1 MNWIDWLHAFFT
13 DPALQSGPD
22 AIPHRIAEHLAYT
35 VESLAWA
42 TLLAVPLG
50 LLLGYLGRG
59 AVLATVLTGTARA
72 LPTLGL
78 VTLVVLLAGVGK
90 ASTVIPLVVLAIPPL
105 LVGAVEG
112 VRGTDPQLRDAAR
125 GIGLTH
131 PQVLRQVCFPAALPS
146 LLAGLRTATIQ
157 VIATATVAAYVGM
170 GGLGRYVIDGLA
182 LRKYYVVA
190 GGAVLVVALAL
201 AAQLFFALLIRY
213 ALPPGSRPVRRGT
226 VRKGAVRLRRST
238 G

>member
-1 MNWIDWLHAFFT
+1 MNWIDWLRAFFT
-13 DPALQSGPD
+13 DPAQQSGPD
-22 AIPHRIAEHLAYT
+22 AITHRLAEHLAFT
-35 VESLAWA
+35 AESLAWA
-42 TLLAVPLG
+42 VLLAVPLG

-59 AVLATVLTGTARA
+59 AVLVTVLAGTARA

-78 VTLVVLLAGVGK
+78 VTLVVLLVGVGK
-90 ASTVIPLVVLAIPPL
+90 ASTIVPLVVLAIPPL

-131 PQVLRQVCFPAALPS
+131 PQVLRQVCIPAALPS

-157 VIATATVAAYVGM
+157 VIATATVAAYVGL

-201 AAQLFFALLIRY
+201 AAQLLFALLIRY
-213 ALPPGSRPVRRGT
+213 SLPPGIRPVRRPAG
-226 VRKGAVRLRRST
+226 
-238 G
+238 